1 MARQRGVIQFT
12 GKLGQTVGMKNPYNT
27 DQYLREYISDVNNP
41 RTAAQ
46 AAQRMRMTPAVN
58 FYRQLGYIINHAYQG
73 TRYKAPSQ
81 RRFMSDALKDTTL
94 LIPFQNKGD
103 QRFVPG
109 NYIISSGTLPG
120 VLVTGITDPN
130 NIATTLQ
137 AEDIGTTIGTLS
149 EEIYEN
155 NAGFLYGDKLTFI
168 WVTEGLDGQTGY
180 QLFSAQMVLDNT
192 NQTTLTDYLT
202 TNKITF
208 AATNNQLVLRPQV
221 GFNIEGD
228 PVEIVA
234 AAVIQSRVPASS
246 SGDWQRSNSRFYMA
260 DSLLNTWMTAGR
272 FNEALASYQ
281 DEGASAVN
289 SDWYLNFGTYESR
302 GVTGDNTT
310 DDVLFN
316 IAQITLPESGSNPAI
331 TLSNVAAISN
341 GQVSNVILSSES
353 VGSTTRNVYTKIAQ
367 NTITPSTTVP
377 LVLPRLLDKG
387 YGVIY
392 ENMLTQY
399 GITIQTNEGGD
410 PGEDRP

>member
-58 FYRQLGYIINHAYQG
+58 FYRQLGYIINHSYQG

-94 LIPFQNKGD
+94 VIPFQNKGD

-137 AEDIGTTIGTLS
+137 AENIGTTIGSLS
-149 EEIYEN
+149 EEIFDK
-155 NAGFLYGDKLTFI
+155 NAGYLYGDKLTFI
-168 WVTEGLDGQTGY
+168 WVTDGLDGQTGY
-180 QLFSAQMVLDNT
+180 QLFSAQLVLDNT
-192 NQTTLTDYLT
+192 NETTLTDYLA

-208 AATNNQLVLRPQV
+208 AATNNQLVVRPQV

-234 AAVIQSRVPASS
+234 AAVIQSRVPATS
-246 SGDWQRSNSRFYMA
+246 SGDWQRSNSRLYLA
-260 DSLLNTWMTAGR
+260 DSVLDTWMTAGR

-281 DEGASAVN
+281 DEGTSAVN

-302 GVTGDNTT
+302 GVIGNNTVTG
-310 DDVLFN
+310 VLFT
-316 IAQITLPESGSNPAI
+316 ISSISLPEYSGSPAI
-331 TLSNVAAISN
+331 ELTNVAAL
-341 GQVSNVILSSES
+341 NVDGTAIIIYGS
-353 VGSTTRNVYTKIAQ
+353 GSTSADRRVYERVTANSIRVQETDIPNFVNRMNDAGYAYIQ
-367 NTITPSTTVP
+367 SSAITPF
-377 LVLPRLLDKG
+377 
-387 YGVIY
+387 
-392 ENMLTQY
+392 
-399 GITIQTNEGGD
+399 GITIVTNQGGEE
-410 PGEDRP
+410 EDRP